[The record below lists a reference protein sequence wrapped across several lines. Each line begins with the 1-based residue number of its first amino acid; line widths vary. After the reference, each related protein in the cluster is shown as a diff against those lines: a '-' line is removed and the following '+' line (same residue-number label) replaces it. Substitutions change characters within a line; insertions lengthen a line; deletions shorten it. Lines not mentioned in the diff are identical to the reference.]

1 MLIDFFERGTNKLIH
16 TYTEMSKLKTFEE
29 RFEYLKLNGL
39 VGVETFGW
47 DRYLNQ
53 ALYQSPEWRRCR
65 RIVILRDNGCDL
77 GVDGYSIGGRII
89 IHHINP
95 ISIEMIENR
104 DFMIFDLDNLVCVS
118 HQTHEAI
125 HYGSTD
131 ILPKEPV
138 ERKPGDTKLW

>member
-1 MLIDFFERGTNKLIH
+1 MR
-16 TYTEMSKLKTFEE
+16 TYTEMTTFPTFEE
-29 RFEYLKLNGL
+29 RFKYLKLDGS

-53 ALYQSPEWRRCR
+53 AFYQSPEWRRCR
-65 RIVILRDNGCDL
+65 RNVILRDNGCDL

-89 IHHINP
+89 VHHLNP
-95 ISIEMIENR
+95 ISIEMIEER
-104 DFMIFDLDNLVCVS
+104 DPLIFDLDNLVCVS

-125 HYGSTD
+125 HYRSAD
-131 ILPKEPV
+131 ILPKKLV